1 MAHDGRQESFQIDS
15 SKALPAAAMTV
26 TPIKNAATKFMAGKQ
41 QQQFGL
47 VYLINDIRRQI
58 YTNAGKEAP
67 TADDTFDKPT
77 RVFVKEF
84 IESYVCVGTNY
95 TGTSYTQDK

>member
-1 MAHDGRQESFQIDS
+1 M
-15 SKALPAAAMTV
+15 PTAATTV
-26 TPIKNAATKFMAGKQ
+26 TPIKNAAIRFMSGRQPQ
-41 QQQFGL
+41 QLGL

-58 YTNAGKEAP
+58 YINAGKEAP
-67 TADDTFDKPT
+67 TADDTFEKPT

-84 IESYVCVGTNY
+84 IESYVCKGTNY

>member
-1 MAHDGRQESFQIDS
+1 MTGRES
-15 SKALPAAAMTV
+15 
-26 TPIKNAATKFMAGKQ
+26 
-41 QQQFGL
+41 QQFGL
-47 VYLINDIRRQI
+47 IYLVNDIKRKI

-84 IESYVCVGTNY
+84 IEFYVCVGTSN
-95 TGTSYTQDK
+95 TGTNYTQDK